1 MANMTN
7 TNTSANELR
16 SNLDRLHGCMED
28 DGIST
33 KNLEHYCT
41 VAYRMGVSPI
51 STLRNYVKVNNV
63 NITVQYLETRVWNAG
78 TMDFIRS
85 KVSNK
90 TAPFLLVVAL
100 KNNGFA
106 KKVKIYYVSGLV
118 AVKETLY
125 PRLKCL
131 V

>member
-1 MANMTN
+1 MTN
-7 TNTSANELR
+7 TTDTSADYLR
-16 SNLDRLHGCMED
+16 ETLTRLHNCMEQD
-28 DGIST
+28 AIST

-41 VAYRMGVSPI
+41 VAYRMSVSPV
-51 STLRNYVKVNNV
+51 SVLRNYMRVNNV
-63 NITVQYLETRVWNAG
+63 DISVQYLETHVWNAG

-90 TAPFLLVVAL
+90 RAPFLLVVAL
-100 KNNGFA
+100 KSTGFT
-106 KKVKIYYVSGLV
+106 KKVKIYYVSGLCT
-118 AVKETLY
+118 VKETLY